1 MLLTAH
7 CGADV
12 LGRARSNHAHPAP
25 AHLHGFRRHPA
36 FGLHRTARAAVLAR
50 GLGRHAALRGLVV
63 VLARAAVVAVGGGG
77 AGDLVVVLALG
88 AVRANGFPLLIV
100 VLSGGA
106 VRADAGA
113 FDPVRPGGAARGGG
127 DRATPFDT
135 LEHRGLS
142 GRTDDPSW
150 TTEGGLIV

>member
-1 MLLTAH
+1 MSVITLLA
-7 CGADV
+7 GV
-12 LGRARSNHAHPAP
+12 
-25 AHLHGFRRHPA
+25 F
-36 FGLHRTARAAVLAR
+36 
-50 GLGRHAALRGLVV
+50 RHASK
-63 VLARAAVVAVGGGG
+63 
-77 AGDLVVVLALG
+77 LVVVLALS
-88 AVRANGFPLLIV
+88 AVLAGGLRRAPKLVG

-135 LEHRGLS
+135 QEHIVLFGS
-142 GRTDDPSW
+142 TVDPSW